1 MEVKTIFS
9 NGQTIALSDRGGLGY
24 NKLDVLTGPN
34 GAGKTA
40 ALTSLVRAFAN
51 FPKSKSQAVFEM
63 LKGGDAFPE
72 VSSVPS
78 RVLAQTF
85 SPFTRFPMQPKT
97 DERLLDV
104 YSDHSIKREPYVCLG
119 LHKSFRGVAGQL
131 SRRILEEAL
140 FRISEFP
147 ESTQPLFE
155 VMRSMNFHPMLRL
168 VYRPRQNT
176 RKLFEDF
183 DAEIVTRYLES
194 KLEYRRP
201 FLNSVSS
208 RLHRELQTKNIDE
221 LVQTILG
228 ALESVRALSGQK
240 DDIDSRRH
248 HPDSFVLP
256 FQINTIRREFFGLQ
270 AVSVLRYF
278 ELVSLTHCE
287 LMRTNHNL
295 PFDVANAS
303 SGEQQMLCSIFGI
316 ASAIRDDSL
325 VLIDEPELSLHPKR
339 QIDFIEA
346 IKALL
351 NLVKGCHVIMSTH
364 SPVIV
369 QAAQAI
375 GAGITQLGESSSVSV
390 ASHQHASI
398 SVEQALVDVFET
410 PIPSSAHVSNQIFKA
425 IVSAETGGEPEKN
438 VALGTLHALAA
449 VYGSQTADPKTRLLI
464 RDAVRLVEGSSDD
477 SEEALGDK
485 I

>member
-9 NGQTIALSDRGGLGY
+9 NGQTISLFGRGALGL

-51 FPKSKSQAVFEM
+51 LPKSKVQATFETP
-63 LKGGDAFPE
+63 KGGDAFPD
-72 VSSVPS
+72 VSDWPS

-85 SPFTRFPMQPKT
+85 SPFTRFPAQPKT
-97 DERLLDV
+97 DERLLDI
-104 YSDHSIKREPYVCLG
+104 YSENYIRREPYVCLG

-147 ESTQPLFE
+147 ESTRPLFE
-155 VMRSMNFHPMLRL
+155 VMKSMDFHPMLRL
-168 VYRPRQNT
+168 IYRPKQNA
-176 RKLFEDF
+176 RNLFKNFNKETV
-183 DAEIVTRYLES
+183 ASYLES
-194 KLEYRRP
+194 KLDYRRP
-201 FLNSVSS
+201 FLSSVTS
-208 RLHRELQTKNIDE
+208 RVRLELQTKEMDE
-221 LVQTILG
+221 VVQTILN
-228 ALESVRALSGQK
+228 ALEAVWALNSQK
-240 DDIDSRRH
+240 EEFDSRRH
-248 HPDSFVLP
+248 HPDSFTLP
-256 FQINTIRREFFGLQ
+256 FQFSNIRQDFFGLQ
-270 AVSVLRYF
+270 AITVLRYF

-287 LMRTNHNL
+287 LTRNKRSL

-346 IKALL
+346 IRALL
-351 NLVKGCHVIMSTH
+351 GLVKGCHVIMSTH
-364 SPVIV
+364 SPVVV

-375 GAGITQLGESSSVSV
+375 GAGITQLGESNSVGV
-390 ASHQHASI
+390 ASQGRALI

-410 PIPSSAHVSNQIFKA
+410 PVPGSTHVSNEIFKA
-425 IVSAETGGEPEKN
+425 IVSAETGGESEKN
-438 VALGTLHALAA
+438 AALDTLHSLEN
-449 VYGSQTADPKTRLLI
+449 VYGSSIADSKTRLLI
-464 RDAVRLVEGSSDD
+464 RDALRLVEGSGNV
-477 SEEALGDK
+477 SEDESEDEA
-485 I
+485 